1 MTALLND
8 AEDVALDGMPVPPPP
23 EPVEPDATVDPVA
36 PYGRKADGTPKRA
49 AGRPRK
55 AGATG
60 GRSRSARKMAGGARP
75 PAAAPTAGRTR
86 TPRSATPDYAGALRG
101 ALQTVGIP
109 LALNPATMPDAAA
122 LAVHGPAL
130 CDAVGELAKE
140 HAAVAAVLDRLLAVG
155 PVGVV
160 LGAAVPLFAQ
170 VAVNH
175 GVIPLQLGR
184 RLGAMDPAELV
195 AAVQAGT
202 A

>member
-1 MTALLND
+1 MTALLDGVED
-8 AEDVALDGMPVPPPP
+8 AALDGMPVPPPP
-23 EPVEPDATVDPVA
+23 DPVEDATPDPEA

-55 AGATG
+55 SATG
-60 GRSRSARKMAGGARP
+60 RAPRVRTRKVAGGARP
-75 PAAAPTAGRTR
+75 SVAPPSSGKAR